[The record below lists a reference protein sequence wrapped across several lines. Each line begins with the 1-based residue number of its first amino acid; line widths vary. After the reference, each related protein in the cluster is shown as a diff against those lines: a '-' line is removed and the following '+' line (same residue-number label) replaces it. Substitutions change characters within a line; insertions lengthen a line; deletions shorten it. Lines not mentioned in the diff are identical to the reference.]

1 MEGRL
6 SGERILK
13 LGFISGAVIFIMVT
27 IIGLLMP
34 GDIHVSRTI
43 NINAPADSVINYAN
57 DLVKWKQWIE
67 GADSAELKLLS
78 PNSSGAGAKMR
89 MGTYEVSIT
98 SSGKDSVAVLWKGDN
113 SDPMTSVFYT
123 GDDTVKH
130 TSFVN
135 WTFIQHIPW
144 YPWERLSSIMN
155 DKIIGTPMELSLN
168 NLKKVVEEGV
178 R

>member
-1 MEGRL
+1 MERKL
-6 SGERILK
+6 SSDRVLK
-13 LGFISGAVIFIMVT
+13 LGFISGLVIFIVVT

-34 GDIHVSRTI
+34 GDIVVSRTV
-43 NINAPADSVINYAN
+43 NINAPADTVMNYAG
-57 DLVKWKQWIE
+57 DLLRWKQWIE

-78 PNSSGAGAKMR
+78 KNSSGAGAKMR

-98 SSGKDSVAVLWKGDN
+98 SSGKDSVNVLWKGDN
-113 SDPMTSVFYT
+113 SDPMTSTLYVA
-123 GDDTVKH
+123 GDTTKH

-135 WTFIQHIPW
+135 WSFTQHIPW

-168 NLKKVVEEGV
+168 NLKKVAEE
-178 R
+178 